1 MTLTDVAIVAVE
13 GFSPFHYAV
22 PCMLFGDSVSEIKRF
37 NLHICAER
45 PGLLRARDG
54 FALYATGDYAA
65 LEQADIVVVPY
76 WGEVDRRP
84 PQALLDSL
92 VRARDN
98 GAEIVGLCLGAF
110 VLGYAG
116 LLDGRRAATHWEFE
130 QDFQRRFPQVQLD
143 INALYVDDQ
152 RIITSAGTAAAL
164 DCCLY
169 IIRQRFGSLAANQ
182 IARRMIVSPHRE
194 GGQAQF
200 IAQPVPKNTRDARI
214 NCLLD
219 YLQQHIA
226 EPHSLDSLA
235 RVVAMSRRTLTRH
248 FARATGMS
256 ITDWLTAERLR
267 RSQTLLEAGDLPVE
281 QVAEAV
287 GYLSAVTW
295 RQQFKARFGVSPTA
309 YLSSRRL
316 AGEGRTVD
324 HEAVFHVTLDHSFPG
339 FVDLIAADQFDI
351 GDDAV
356 FCAEVEH
363 LLSFRN
369 TADHRAGN

>member
-1 MTLTDVAIVAVE
+1 
-13 GFSPFHYAV
+13 
-22 PCMLFGDSVSEIKRF
+22 
-37 NLHICAER
+37 
-45 PGLLRARDG
+45 
-54 FALYATGDYAA
+54 
-65 LEQADIVVVPY
+65 
-76 WGEVDRRP
+76 
-84 PQALLDSL
+84 
-92 VRARDN
+92 
-98 GAEIVGLCLGAF
+98 
-110 VLGYAG
+110 
-116 LLDGRRAATHWEFE
+116 
-130 QDFQRRFPQVQLD
+130 
-143 INALYVDDQ
+143 
-152 RIITSAGTAAAL
+152 
-164 DCCLY
+164 CCLY

-295 RQQFKARFGVSPTA
+295 RQQFKARFGVSPTKW
-309 YLSSRRL
+309 RR
-316 AGEGRTVD
+316 T
-324 HEAVFHVTLDHSFPG
+324 
-339 FVDLIAADQFDI
+339 
-351 GDDAV
+351 
-356 FCAEVEH
+356 
-363 LLSFRN
+363 FRRG
-369 TADHRAGN
+369 A

>member
-1 MTLTDVAIVAVE
+1 MKLTDVAIVAVE

-116 LLDGRRAATHWEFE
+116 
-130 QDFQRRFPQVQLD
+130 QLD

-295 RQQFKARFGVSPTA
+295 RQQFKARFGVSPTEW
-309 YLSSRRL
+309 RR
-316 AGEGRTVD
+316 T
-324 HEAVFHVTLDHSFPG
+324 
-339 FVDLIAADQFDI
+339 
-351 GDDAV
+351 
-356 FCAEVEH
+356 
-363 LLSFRN
+363 FRRG
-369 TADHRAGN
+369 A

>member
-1 MTLTDVAIVAVE
+1 MKLTDVAIVAVE

-54 FALYATGDYAA
+54 FALYATGDFAA
-65 LEQADIVVVPY
+65 LEQAD
-76 WGEVDRRP
+76 
-84 PQALLDSL
+84 
-92 VRARDN
+92 
-98 GAEIVGLCLGAF
+98 IVGLCLGAF

-152 RIITSAGTAAAL
+152 RVITSAGTAAAL

-169 IIRQRFGSLAANQ
+169 LIRQRFGSLAANQ

-267 RSQTLLEAGDLPVE
+267 RSQSLLEAGDLPVE

-295 RQQFKARFGVSPTA
+295 RQQFTARFGVSPTEW
-309 YLSSRRL
+309 RR
-316 AGEGRTVD
+316 T
-324 HEAVFHVTLDHSFPG
+324 
-339 FVDLIAADQFDI
+339 
-351 GDDAV
+351 
-356 FCAEVEH
+356 
-363 LLSFRN
+363 FRRG
-369 TADHRAGN
+369 A